1 MLVIRRLVSICS
13 AGLMLISGAALAQSY
28 PSKPVRI
35 ITAGTGGG
43 NDLTARILAPGLSA
57 QMGQSFVVE
66 NRPTAGLPEAVAKA
80 PPDGYTLMVYSGG
93 LWLRPFMADVTYDP
107 VRDFVPI
114 TWAMKSPLAIVV
126 HPSLPVNSVK
136 ELIALA
142 KAKPGTLN
150 YSTGGTGSS
159 THLAP
164 ELFKQITGTDMVRV
178 PYKSGAQEL
187 ADLVGGRVQL
197 SFNGGGTV
205 SGQVK
210 AGKLRALAVTSDGPS
225 ELFPG
230 LPTVSSQGVPGYTAT
245 QMFGMLGPARL
256 PDAIV
261 RRLSQESVKYLQL
274 ESTKQ
279 QTLAGG
285 QEVVGS
291 TPEEFAA
298 AIKADMAR
306 WGKLIKDAG
315 IREE

>member
-245 QMFGMLGPARL
+245 QIFGMLGPARL
-256 PDAIV
+256 PDAIA